1 MTGHLHHAP
10 SACPVCGERLVTSR
24 LGCQQC
30 GTELV
35 GSFAPCPFCALDA
48 DDHDLLRVF
57 LTSRGNLKELEK
69 HLGVSY
75 PTARSRFNAVLQ
87 RLGWAAD
94 AGEGADTPEEPGA
107 GPDETGDAAS
117 APGRAAPAASAPG
130 GAAPA
135 ASVGPAT
142 PDAVRDQ
149 VLAQVASGALSPD
162 AAADLLGRLR

>member
-1 MTGHLHHAP
+1 MTAHLHHAP

-24 LGCQQC
+24 LGCQGC

-35 GSFAPCPFCALDA
+35 GSFAPCAFCALDA

-57 LTSRGNLKELEK
+57 LTSRGNLKDLEK

-75 PTARSRFNAVLQ
+75 PTARARFNAVLQ
-87 RLGWAAD
+87 RLGWSETD
-94 AGEGADTPEEPGA
+94 VGEPDEGA
-107 GPDETGDAAS
+107 AS
-117 APGRAAPAASAPG
+117 G
-130 GAAPA
+130 GAASEGA
-135 ASVGPAT
+135 ASEQSDESGPARASEAQPRGSAPT
-142 PDAVRDQ
+142 SPDAVRDQ

>member
-107 GPDETGDAAS
+107 GPDETGNAAS
-117 APGRAAPAASAPG
+117 APRE
-130 GAAPA
+130 AAPA
-135 ASVGPAT
+135 ASVNAAT